1 MNEKRRNCAPDM
13 SAAAPLTPPAGPRG
27 YPLLGHLPDF
37 LWDRLGF
44 LSRCAAEYGDVVRL
58 KIGELTFLLNNP
70 DDIKHVLVTNSDN
83 FDKGPRLTSPKG
95 KRLSGEG
102 LLTSLGSSHLRQR
115 RMMQPVF
122 YRTFI
127 RAFAET
133 ITSGIEQMLGQWK
146 NCTELNI
153 GQEMMELAQGNIIKT
168 VFGPRFDDPS
178 GELVRA
184 ISIRKMY
191 VEHVQFS
198 LLPFPE
204 YLPPKLRYEYQQAM
218 TRIDNTITREIEK
231 RRAAP
236 EASHDILSLLMH
248 AKYEDGTGMTDKQI
262 RDEFLTL
269 FSAGYETIGEA
280 LTWTWYLLSQHPEV
294 EARFLGELRE
304 VLGGCVPGADDL
316 SKLRYT
322 GMILAE
328 SMRLYPPTWIFI
340 RMARQDAVLPSGF
353 TIPAGSKLYLCQYVM
368 HRNVRYWPNP
378 ERFEPER
385 FTEQAT
391 KARPKFAYFPFGGG
405 IRVCI
410 GEAFAKM
417 ECLLALTTIA
427 QRFALKLLPGQT
439 IVPKPHMTLRPK
451 NKIMMRIQE
460 RDPHAQV

>member
-1 MNEKRRNCAPDM
+1 M
-13 SAAAPLTPPAGPRG
+13 SNDNPRKEPPGPGG
-27 YPLLGHLPDF
+27 YPIFGHIPAF

-44 LSRCAAEYGDVVRL
+44 LSRCAAEYGDVVKL

-70 DDIKHVLVTNSDN
+70 EDIKYVLVTNSDN
-83 FDKGPRLTSPKG
+83 FDKGPRLTSPQG

-102 LLTSLGSSHLRQR
+102 LLTSLGSAHLRQR
-115 RMMQPVF
+115 KMMQPVF
-122 YRTFI
+122 YRTSI
-127 RAFAET
+127 KVFAET
-133 ITSGIEQMLGQWK
+133 IASGVEQRIAQWS
-146 NCTELNI
+146 NGTELNI
-153 GQEMMELAQGNIIKT
+153 GQEMMELAQRNIIKT
-168 VFGPRFDDPS
+168 VFGRRFDDPS
-178 GELVRA
+178 GELARA
-184 ISIRKMY
+184 ITIRKKY

-198 LLPFPE
+198 LLPFSE
-204 YLPPKLRYEYQQAM
+204 YLPPKLRREYQQAM
-218 TRIDNTITREIEK
+218 KRIDATITREIDK

-236 EASHDILSLLMH
+236 ESSHDMLSLLMH

-294 EARFLGELRE
+294 ESRFLGELRE
-304 VLGGCVPGADDL
+304 VLGGRVPGADDL
-316 SKLRYT
+316 SKLPYT

-340 RMARQDAVLPSGF
+340 RMARQNVVLPSGF

-378 ERFEPER
+378 ERFDPER

-417 ECLLALTTIA
+417 ECLLALASIA
-427 QRFALKLLPGQT
+427 QRFALKLVPGQT

-451 NKIMMRIQE
+451 ARIMMRIHRRNEQ
-460 RDPHAQV
+460 

>member
-1 MNEKRRNCAPDM
+1 M
-13 SAAAPLTPPAGPRG
+13 SNDKSRKEPFGPRG
-27 YPLLGHLPDF
+27 YPLLGHIPGF

-44 LSRCAAEYGDVVRL
+44 LSRCADEYGDVVKL
-58 KIGELTFLLNNP
+58 KIGETTFLLNNP
-70 DDIKHVLVTNSDN
+70 EDIKHVLVTNSDN

-102 LLTSLGSSHLRQR
+102 LLTSLGSAHLRQR
-115 RMMQPVF
+115 MMMQPVF
-122 YRTFI
+122 YRTSI
-127 RAFAET
+127 NVFAET
-133 ITSGIEQMLGQWK
+133 ITSGVEKMIAEWK
-146 NCTELNI
+146 NGTELNI
-153 GQEMMELAQGNIIKT
+153 GQEMMELAQDNIIKT
-168 VFGPRFDDPS
+168 AFGPCFDDPS
-178 GELVRA
+178 GALASA
-184 ISIRKMY
+184 ITIRKKY

-204 YLPPKLRYEYQQAM
+204 YLPPKLRHDYQQAM
-218 TRIDNTITREIEK
+218 RRIDDTITREIAQ
-231 RRAAP
+231 RRSTSEPA
-236 EASHDILSLLMH
+236 HDMLSLLLH
-248 AKYEDGTGMTDKQI
+248 AKYDDGTGMTDKQI

-294 EARFLGELRE
+294 ETRFLGELRE
-304 VLGGCVPGADDL
+304 VLGGRVPGADDL

-340 RMARQDAVLPSGF
+340 RMARQDVVLPSGF

-378 ERFEPER
+378 ERFDPER
-385 FTEQAT
+385 FTEQAI
-391 KARPKFAYFPFGGG
+391 KARPKFTYFPFGGG

-417 ECLLALTTIA
+417 ECMLVLAFIA
-427 QRFALKLLPGQT
+427 QRFDLSLVPGQT

-451 NKIMMRIQE
+451 NQIMMRIQE
-460 RDPHAQV
+460 RDQRELISHVQG

>member
-1 MNEKRRNCAPDM
+1 M
-13 SAAAPLTPPAGPRG
+13 SISDDKLRKEPSGPRG
-27 YPLLGHLPDF
+27 YPILGHIPGF
-37 LWDRLGF
+37 LRDRLGF
-44 LSRCAAEYGDVVRL
+44 LSRCAADYGDVVKL
-58 KIGELTFLLNNP
+58 KIGETTFLLNNP
-70 DDIKHVLVTNSDN
+70 EDIKHVLVTNSDN
-83 FDKGPRLTSPKG
+83 FDKGPRLTSPQG

-102 LLTSLGSSHLRQR
+102 LLTSLGSAHLRQR
-115 RMMQPVF
+115 KLMQPVF
-122 YRTFI
+122 YRTSI
-127 RAFAET
+127 KAFAET
-133 ITSGIEQMLGQWK
+133 ITSGVEEKLAHWE
-146 NCTELNI
+146 NRTELNI

-168 VFGPRFDDPS
+168 VFGRHFDDPS
-178 GELVRA
+178 GELARA
-184 ISIRKMY
+184 ITTRKKY

-198 LLPFPE
+198 LLPFSE
-204 YLPPKLRYEYQQAM
+204 YLPPKFRREYQQAM
-218 TRIDNTITREIEK
+218 KRIDETITREIDK
-231 RRAAP
+231 RRATSEP
-236 EASHDILSLLMH
+236 SEDMLSLLMH

-294 EARFLGELRE
+294 EAKFLGELCE
-304 VLGGCVPGADDL
+304 VLGGRVPGADDL

-378 ERFEPER
+378 ECFDPER

-417 ECLLALTTIA
+417 ECLLALASIA
-427 QRFALKLLPGQT
+427 QRFALTLVPGQT
-439 IVPKPHMTLRPK
+439 IVPKPHMTLCPK
-451 NKIMMRIQE
+451 NGIMMRIHRRSE
-460 RDPHAQV
+460 

>member
-1 MNEKRRNCAPDM
+1 MSNDKSPNEP
-13 SAAAPLTPPAGPRG
+13 SGPRG
-27 YPLLGHLPDF
+27 YPILGHIPGF
-37 LWDRLGF
+37 LRDRLGF
-44 LSRCAAEYGDVVRL
+44 LSRCAADFGDVVKL
-58 KIGELTFLLNNP
+58 KIGETTFLLTNP
-70 DDIKHVLVTNSDN
+70 EDIKHVLVTNSDN

-102 LLTSLGSSHLRQR
+102 LLTSLGSAHLRQR
-115 RMMQPVF
+115 KIMQPVF
-122 YRTFI
+122 YRTSI
-127 RAFAET
+127 KAFAET
-133 ITSGIEQMLGQWK
+133 ITNGVEQRLAHWENG
-146 NCTELNI
+146 TELNI
-153 GQEMMELAQGNIIKT
+153 GQEMMELAQRNIIKT
-168 VFGPRFDDPS
+168 VFGRHFDDPS
-178 GELVRA
+178 GELAGA
-184 ISIRKMY
+184 ITTRKKY

-198 LLPFPE
+198 LLPFSE
-204 YLPPKLRYEYQQAM
+204 YLPPKLRREYQQARK
-218 TRIDNTITREIEK
+218 RIDETITREIDK

-236 EASHDILSLLMH
+236 EPSDDMLSLLMH

-294 EARFLGELRE
+294 EARFLGELRD
-304 VLGGCVPGADDL
+304 VLGGRVPGADDL

-368 HRNVRYWPNP
+368 HRNARYWPDP
-378 ERFEPER
+378 DLFDPER
-385 FTEQAT
+385 FTEEAT

-417 ECLLALTTIA
+417 ECLLALASIA
-427 QRFALKLLPGQT
+427 QRFTLTLVPGQT

-451 NKIMMRIQE
+451 NEIMMRIHRRNE
-460 RDPHAQV
+460 H

>member
-1 MNEKRRNCAPDM
+1 M
-13 SAAAPLTPPAGPRG
+13 SISDDKLRKEPSGPRG
-27 YPLLGHLPDF
+27 YPILGHIPDF
-37 LWDRLGF
+37 LRDRLGF
-44 LSRCAAEYGDVVRL
+44 LSRCGAQYGDVVKL
-58 KIGELTFLLNNP
+58 KIVELTFLLNNP
-70 DDIKHVLVTNSDN
+70 EDIKYVLVTNSDN
-83 FDKGPRLTSPKG
+83 FDKGPRLTSPQG

-102 LLTSLGSSHLRQR
+102 LLTSLGAAHLRQR
-115 RMMQPVF
+115 KMMQPVF
-122 YRTFI
+122 YRTSI
-127 RAFAET
+127 KAFAET
-133 ITSGIEQMLGQWK
+133 ITCGVEQRLSQWE
-146 NCTELNI
+146 NGTQINV

-168 VFGPRFDDPS
+168 VFGRHFDDPS
-178 GELVRA
+178 GELARA
-184 ISIRKMY
+184 ITTRKKY

-198 LLPFPE
+198 LLPFSE
-204 YLPPKLRYEYQQAM
+204 YLPPKFRREYQQAM
-218 TRIDNTITREIEK
+218 KRIDETITHEIDM

-236 EASHDILSLLMH
+236 ESSDDMLSLLMH

-280 LTWTWYLLSQHPEV
+280 LTWTWFLLSQHPEV

-304 VLGGCVPGADDL
+304 VLGGRVPGVDDL

-368 HRNVRYWPNP
+368 HRNARYWPNP
-378 ERFEPER
+378 ERFDPER
-385 FTEQAT
+385 FTEPAK
-391 KARPKFAYFPFGGG
+391 KARPQFVYFPFGGG

-417 ECLLALTTIA
+417 ECLLALAFIA
-427 QRFALKLLPGQT
+427 QRFTLTLVPGQV
-439 IVPKPHMTLRPK
+439 IVPEPHMTLRPK
-451 NKIMMRIQE
+451 NGIMMRIQQ
-460 RDPHAQV
+460 RD